1 MSTRLR
7 IIMAAILGGL
17 LVFLLFAHPDR
28 EAVLEVQGPNLLSKL
43 LKDLNLDQVRLHI
56 QIASPELKKGRVGKK
71 FASALQSIAKKD
83 KVDENTQRTL
93 LLKMKGSDLILSE
106 RGKILGSKALA
117 NFWSLLPPF
126 LAILLAIT
134 LGQTIPALFLGVLF
148 GAILVG
154 GGLFSGI
161 GVFAGKYI
169 YQEALGEEFKLQILG
184 FIVLLSTAV
193 GLMTKAG
200 GIEGLVLLVRRFA
213 KTARSSQVVAWIMG
227 LLIFFDDYA
236 NTIVV
241 GSTMRPLLDRM
252 KVSRE
257 KLAYIVDSTAAPVA
271 GLSALSTW
279 VAYEISQFSSRL
291 PEVTAPNGQPYT
303 QEMGFSVF
311 LQTLPFRFYCIFTL
325 FFVVATV
332 LFRREF
338 GPMLTAE
345 RRARRTGQVL
355 RKGAKP
361 MISAALTEAK
371 MKDGAQARWELG
383 LLPVLALLGV
393 TIWQIL
399 STGLASL
406 HADGVASYGI
416 SDILGAAD
424 SSWAILMGATAAVS
438 LAALL
443 PLVRGTL
450 DLAEILVTGIR
461 SMRALWFAVVILVL
475 AWCIGFVCDDLGTAH
490 YLVAM
495 TSNGFPAPLLPSIL
509 FLLACLIAFAT
520 GSSWSTMAI
529 LLPNVVLLSHNL
541 GTASGF
547 GGPALMVLSIGA
559 VLEGS
564 IFGDH
569 CSPISDTTV
578 LSSVA
583 SASDHMDHVQ
593 TQIPY
598 AGLTMLASLVFGYLP
613 VAFLSPKLW
622 PLCLIAGAAFLTFFL
637 FFVGG
642 NPDSPPDGAS
652 DAPPEAAPEP

>member
-1 MSTRLR
+1 
-7 IIMAAILGGL
+7 MAAILGGL
-17 LVFLLFAHPDR
+17 LLFLLFTHPTK
-28 EAVLEVQGPNLLSKL
+28 EAVLQVQGPHL
-43 LKDLNLDQVRLHI
+43 LKKILEDQNLDKVRLNI
-56 QIASPELKKGRVGKK
+56 QLDSPQLKQGKVGKA
-71 FASALQSIAKKD
+71 FGAAI
-83 KVDENTQRTL
+83 KVLAEKANTDRNSEGVFFLRLEGTQL
-93 LLKMKGSDLILSE
+93 LLFRKGKMMG
-106 RGKILGSKALA
+106 RATLA
-117 NFWSLLPPF
+117 NYLSLLPPF

-134 LGQTIPALFLGVLF
+134 LGKTIPALFFGVLF
-148 GAILVG
+148 GAVLVG

-161 GVFAGKYI
+161 AVFAGDYI
-169 YQEALGEEFKLQILG
+169 YAQALGEEFKLQILG
-184 FIVLLSTAV
+184 FIILLSTAV

-200 GIEGLVLLVRRFA
+200 GIEGLVLLVRNFA
-213 KTARSSQVVAWIMG
+213 KTARSSQVVAWVMG

-291 PEVTAPNGQPYT
+291 PEVTAPGGQAYT

-332 LFRREF
+332 FLRREF

-355 RKGAKP
+355 RPGAQP
-361 MISAALTEAK
+361 MVSAALTEAK
-371 MKDGAQARWELG
+371 MKEGAKPRWDLG
-383 LLPVLALLGV
+383 LLPILALLGV

-399 STGLASL
+399 STGMAGLNKA
-406 HADGVASYGI
+406 GKTGYGI
-416 SDILGAAD
+416 SDILGEAD
-424 SSWAILMGATAAVS
+424 STWAILMGAASAAG

-450 DLAEILVTGIR
+450 DFREVLLTGLR
-461 SMRALWFAVVILVL
+461 SMRALWFAVVILIL

-495 TSNGFPAPLLPSIL
+495 TSKGFPAALLPSIL

-529 LLPNVVLLSHNL
+529 LLPNVVLLAHNL
-541 GTASGF
+541 GSSSGF
-547 GGPALMVLSIGA
+547 GGPALMILSIGA

-598 AGLTMLASLVFGYLP
+598 ASLTMMASLVFGYLP

-622 PLCLIAGAAFLTFFL
+622 PFCLVAGAAFLTFFL
-637 FFVGG
+637 LFVGKD
-642 NPDSPPDGAS
+642 PDSPSESETSAS
-652 DAPPEAAPEP
+652 G

>member
-1 MSTRLR
+1 
-7 IIMAAILGGL
+7 MAAILGGL

-28 EAVLEVQGPNLLSKL
+28 EAILEVQGPHLLGKI
-43 LKDLNLDQVRLHI
+43 LKDLQWEKTPLQIRLGSEELRQGKTGEAFAKALEDLPEGSPVKKLELRTEGNLLVLREGDRL
-56 QIASPELKKGRVGKK
+56 
-71 FASALQSIAKKD
+71 
-83 KVDENTQRTL
+83 
-93 LLKMKGSDLILSE
+93 
-106 RGKILGSKALA
+106 LGSKALA
-117 NFWSLLPPF
+117 DSWSLLPPF
-126 LAILLAIT
+126 LAILLAIS
-134 LGQTIPALFLGVLF
+134 LGKTIPALLLGVLF
-148 GAILVG
+148 GAFLVG
-154 GGLFSGI
+154 GGPWAGI
-161 GVFAGKYI
+161 RVFAGDYV
-169 YQEALGEEFKLQILG
+169 YGRALGEEFKLQILG

-213 KTARSSQVVAWIMG
+213 RTARSSQIVAWVMG
-227 LLIFFDDYA
+227 LLVFFDDYA

-332 LFRREF
+332 LFKREF
-338 GPMLTAE
+338 GPMLRAE
-345 RRARRTGQVL
+345 RRARLSGLVL
-355 RKGAKP
+355 RKGARP
-361 MISAALTEAK
+361 MISTALTEAK
-371 MKDGAQARWELG
+371 MKEGAQPHWELG
-383 LLPVLALLGV
+383 LFPVLALLAV
-393 TIWQIL
+393 TIWQII
-399 STGLASL
+399 STGLAGL
-406 HADGVASYGI
+406 QADGISSYGI
-416 SDILGAAD
+416 SDILGKSD
-424 SSWAILMGATAAVS
+424 SSWAILMGATSAVA

-443 PLVRGTL
+443 PLLRGTL
-450 DLAEILVTGIR
+450 DLAEVLVTGIR
-461 SMRALWFAVVILVL
+461 SMRALWFAVVILIL

-495 TSNGFPAPLLPSIL
+495 ASDGFPAPLLPSIL
-509 FLLACLIAFAT
+509 FLLGCLIAFAT

-529 LLPNVVLLSHNL
+529 LLPNVVLLAHNL
-541 GTASGF
+541 GSNSGF
-547 GGPALMVLSIGA
+547 GGPALMVLSVGA

-598 AGLTMLASLVFGYLP
+598 ASLTMLASLVFGYLP

-622 PLCLIAGAAFLTFFL
+622 PLCLLVGAAFLTFFL
-637 FFVGG
+637 FFVGK
-642 NPDSPPDGAS
+642 NPELPV
-652 DAPPEAAPEP
+652 EAES

>member
-1 MSTRLR
+1 MSKRLR

-17 LVFLLFAHPDR
+17 LLFLLFAHPDR
-28 EAVLEVQGPNLLSKL
+28 KAVLEVQGPHLLGKI
-43 LKDLNLDQVRLHI
+43 LKQTKLDQVRLNI
-56 QIASPELKKGRVGKK
+56 QISSEELQKGRIGQAFRTALAGISKK
-71 FASALQSIAKKD
+71 KKS
-83 KVDENTQRTL
+83 DENSDRL
-93 LLKMKGSDLILSE
+93 LELSSKGSQLILSE
-106 RGKILGSKALA
+106 KGKVLGSQTLA
-117 NFWSLLPPF
+117 SFWSLLPPF
-126 LAILLAIT
+126 LAILLAIS
-134 LGQTIPALFLGVLF
+134 LGQTIPALLMGVLF

-154 GGLFSGI
+154 GGPFSGLK
-161 GVFAGKYI
+161 VFVGKYI
-169 YQEALGEEFKLQILG
+169 FHQALGEEFKLQILG

-213 KTARSSQVVAWIMG
+213 KTARSSQIVAWVMG

-291 PEVTAPNGQPYT
+291 PEVTAPNGLPYT

-332 LFRREF
+332 LFKREF
-338 GPMLTAE
+338 GPMLFAE

-371 MKDGAQARWELG
+371 MKEGAQARWELG

-399 STGLASL
+399 STGITSL
-406 HADGVASYGI
+406 QAAGTTTYGI

-424 SSWAILMGATAAVS
+424 SSWAILMGATAAVI

-443 PLVRGTL
+443 PLLRGTL
-450 DLAEILVTGIR
+450 DLGEVLVTGIR

-529 LLPNVVLLSHNL
+529 LLPNVVLLAHNL

-583 SASDHMDHVQ
+583 SASDHLDHVQ

-598 AGLTMLASLVFGYLP
+598 ASLTMVASLLFGYLP
-613 VAFLSPKLW
+613 VAFLSPRLW
-622 PLCLIAGAAFLTFFL
+622 PLCLVTGAAFLTFFL
-637 FFVGG
+637 FFVGR
-642 NPDSPPDGAS
+642 NPDSPV
-652 DAPPEAAPEP
+652 APES